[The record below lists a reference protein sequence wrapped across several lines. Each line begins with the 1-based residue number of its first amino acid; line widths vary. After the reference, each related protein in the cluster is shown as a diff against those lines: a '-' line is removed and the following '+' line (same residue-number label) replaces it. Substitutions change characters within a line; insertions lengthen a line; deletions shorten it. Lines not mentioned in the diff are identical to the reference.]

1 MYKLYIAILF
11 FFIQTISPQHPRQPF
26 DFPIL
31 LSGNFGEL
39 RNNHFHSGIDFKT
52 QGVEGKPI
60 HAVQDGYVSRISVS
74 PWGYGNGLYLTH
86 PDGTTTVYGHLQR
99 FAPSIA
105 RYIKTQQYE
114 QESFNVNLFL
124 DPDQLPV
131 KKGEIVAYSGN
142 TGSSGGPH
150 LHFEVRD
157 TESEEVLDPIEY
169 FKEKITDTR
178 APKIQGILVC
188 PQSGKGVVNGSSRK
202 LELKPVT
209 AKNGKQTITGK
220 IEAWGEIGLAV
231 KAYDYMDNTTNIYGV
246 KDITLR
252 QDSQIIYHSNLD
264 RFAFDE
270 TRYLNSYV
278 DYEEWKERR
287 SFYMRSFVEPG
298 NRLRFNESINRG
310 IIHIEEEK
318 TYHLTYTLADA
329 FGNTTR
335 LSVWIEGKE
344 QEIPEIETEGTELF
358 HWMADNRFGA
368 KGIRMTIPKGNLY
381 DDLYF
386 RYSVKEDST
395 ALADTHILH
404 NRPVPLHSSARL
416 SLRLRVDTLE
426 NKQQYGIIR
435 TQKGRRSWIG
445 GTYRNGQ
452 RTWQLYGRARSQST
466 DDHPVGR
473 QHMDQQAGIRFPPDR

>member
-11 FFIQTISPQHPRQPF
+11 FFIQTISAQQLRQPF

-188 PQSGKGVVNGSSRK
+188 PQPGKGVVNGSSRK

-252 QDSQIIYHSNLD
+252 QDSQIIYHSNLN

-298 NRLRFNESINRG
+298 NRLRFND
-310 IIHIEEEK
+310 HQP
-318 TYHLTYTLADA
+318 
-329 FGNTTR
+329 GNHPYR
-335 LSVWIEGKE
+335 RRENVSSHVY
-344 QEIPEIETEGTELF
+344 
-358 HWMADNRFGA
+358 ARRC
-368 KGIRMTIPKGNLY
+368 IRQ
-381 DDLYF
+381 
-386 RYSVKEDST
+386 
-395 ALADTHILH
+395 H
-404 NRPVPLHSSARL
+404 NSP
-416 SLRLRVDTLE
+416 LRLDRRE
-426 NKQQYGIIR
+426 R
-435 TQKGRRSWIG
+435 TGDSGDRDRRYRAVSLDGRQPVRSKRYPDDDPERKPVRRSLFPLFG
-445 GTYRNGQ
+445 KR
-452 RTWQLYGRARSQST
+452 
-466 DDHPVGR
+466 R
-473 QHMDQQAGIRFPPDR
+473 QHGIGRHAHPA

>member
-11 FFIQTISPQHPRQPF
+11 FFIQTISAQQLRQPF

-188 PQSGKGVVNGSSRK
+188 PQSGKGVVNGSNRK

-252 QDSQIIYHSNLD
+252 QDSQIIYHSNLN

-298 NRLRFNESINRG
+298 NRLRFNESINR
-310 IIHIEEEK
+310 
-318 TYHLTYTLADA
+318 
-329 FGNTTR
+329 F
-335 LSVWIEGKE
+335 
-344 QEIPEIETEGTELF
+344 
-358 HWMADNRFGA
+358 
-368 KGIRMTIPKGNLY
+368 KG
-381 DDLYF
+381 
-386 RYSVKEDST
+386 
-395 ALADTHILH
+395 
-404 NRPVPLHSSARL
+404 
-416 SLRLRVDTLE
+416 
-426 NKQQYGIIR
+426 
-435 TQKGRRSWIG
+435 
-445 GTYRNGQ
+445 
-452 RTWQLYGRARSQST
+452 
-466 DDHPVGR
+466 
-473 QHMDQQAGIRFPPDR
+473 